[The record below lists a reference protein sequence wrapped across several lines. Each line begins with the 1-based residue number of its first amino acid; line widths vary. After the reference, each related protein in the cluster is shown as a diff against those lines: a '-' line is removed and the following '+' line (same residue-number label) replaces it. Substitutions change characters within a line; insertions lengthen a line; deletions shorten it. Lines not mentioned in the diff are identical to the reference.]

1 MSESELQQWTTLANH
16 DAETARLLSKEN
28 GYPEIII
35 YHMHQAVE
43 KYLKALNLKAGGTI
57 RRTHHIDALLSEL
70 ITVYPKL
77 KEIEEP
83 VLFMHTFSPR
93 LRYPSGDILNHSDV
107 QTASPKFEEVVAV
120 VVALL

>member
-1 MSESELQQWTTLANH
+1 MSESELQQWITLANH
-16 DAETARLLSKEN
+16 DAETARLLFDEN

-43 KYLKALNLKAGGTI
+43 KYFKALILKAGRTI

-70 ITVYPKL
+70 ITIHPEL

-83 VLFMHTFSPR
+83 VLFMHTYSPR
-93 LRYPSGDILNHSDV
+93 LRYPSGDTLSHSDV
-107 QTASPKFEEVVAV
+107 QAASPKFEDVVAAV
-120 VVALL
+120 TALF

>member
-1 MSESELQQWTTLANH
+1 MSESELRQWTTLANH
-16 DAETARLLSKEN
+16 DAETARLLYKDN

-43 KYLKALNLKAGGTI
+43 KYLKALVLKTGCTI

-70 ITVYPKL
+70 ITVYPEL

-93 LRYPSGDILNHSDV
+93 LRYPTGDILTHSDV
-107 QTASPKFEEVVAV
+107 QAASPKFEEVVAA

>member
-1 MSESELQQWTTLANH
+1 MSESELRQWITLANH
-16 DAETARLLSKEN
+16 DAETARLLSDEN

-43 KYLKALNLKAGGTI
+43 KYFKALILKASRTI

-70 ITVYPKL
+70 ITIYPEL

-83 VLFMHTFSPR
+83 VLFMHT
-93 LRYPSGDILNHSDV
+93 
-107 QTASPKFEEVVAV
+107 
-120 VVALL
+120 